1 MEIGEGMGVIAKEG
15 ASYDCEVGGC
25 HVWAEGNE
33 GSEAKGDDILGINR
47 KVEVAGLEVDG
58 DLGVDEVDT
67 STRWSSGF
75 FMLLVSPSLLLL
87 NVVYKYITV
96 DTLGTRSRFQDLIPW
111 VSCLVPRYQ
120 TSTRVWYLKYY
131 P

>member
-15 ASYDCEVGGC
+15 ATTVRLGVVMCEQKERKVVRLRGTTS
-25 HVWAEGNE
+25 WASN
-33 GSEAKGDDILGINR
+33 S

-87 NVVYKYITV
+87 DVVYKYITV

>member
-1 MEIGEGMGVIAKEG
+1 M
-15 ASYDCEVGGC
+15 
-25 HVWAEGNE
+25 
-33 GSEAKGDDILGINR
+33 
-47 KVEVAGLEVDG
+47 AGLEVDG

-96 DTLGTRSRFQDLIPW
+96 DTLGTRSRF
-111 VSCLVPRYQ
+111 
-120 TSTRVWYLKYY
+120 
-131 P
+131 